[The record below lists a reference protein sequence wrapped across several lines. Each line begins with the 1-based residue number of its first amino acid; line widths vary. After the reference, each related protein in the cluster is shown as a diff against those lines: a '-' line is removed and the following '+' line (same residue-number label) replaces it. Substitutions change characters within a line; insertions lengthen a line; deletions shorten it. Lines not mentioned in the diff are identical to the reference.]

1 MEKKRKENGDV
12 DFGSG
17 KFDWRKY
24 QKWRHIYVFQY
35 FDDKIG
41 MYRPYFGLDS
51 SRDLD
56 ERQQELLTDP
66 NYKEAPLYDLPFNPP
81 DDFYFEYQHNQLRMF
96 IDYFKEVFEEKAF
109 IDGYMPSH
117 KFFKVVLPKKLY
129 YEILNCINSYE
140 LLHIS
145 SLLLEIISVAQEK
158 YVEEIEFWERPENQR
173 LVATAEVETKN
184 AYKVV
189 EKIDTSEWIKGKAK
203 RPPELLR
210 INFVFQDET
219 VKVSHPWLAKEFIEH
234 FKRYYDKLPYKDW
247 KVDLLRYPERFED
260 NRKKQQFK
268 YKLAL
273 SLYNL
278 LTKENFFILDEH
290 KFPNDLMLFIAKIIE
305 FCLIPV
311 GKEENDDIKIKLVR
325 NWLKRNKL
333 EEGITYIPLPVNRDK
348 LLKYFPD
355 YFIDNSS
362 EEKRADAL
370 GIAYY
375 LSKRFDAEHLFPDLA
390 HIAQSLKHS
399 WYHLDFPRL
408 VPDNE
413 SKENQEPLFND
424 FDAMAKL
431 LKSLKEKRKIKGL
444 KFKLEDD
451 ESEYE
456 ISERLPLY
464 LIEKSLKYY
473 IENSKEEFNK
483 NVTKKII
490 TPSGD
495 GSYFVKQ
502 ELCFNLPEERFIVR
516 FVKGFY
522 NYLLT
527 ELPPKDNEYM
537 PSKKYYTIIALMLQ
551 ETWFFSNK
559 LDDERDIAEKVK
571 GWHLM
576 DNDT

>member
-1 MEKKRKENGDV
+1 MSMEKKRKENGDV

-129 YEILNCINSYE
+129 YEMLNCINSYE

-219 VKVSHPWLAKEFIEH
+219 VKVSHP
-234 FKRYYDKLPYKDW
+234 
-247 KVDLLRYPERFED
+247 
-260 NRKKQQFK
+260 
-268 YKLAL
+268 
-273 SLYNL
+273 
-278 LTKENFFILDEH
+278 
-290 KFPNDLMLFIAKIIE
+290 
-305 FCLIPV
+305 
-311 GKEENDDIKIKLVR
+311 
-325 NWLKRNKL
+325 
-333 EEGITYIPLPVNRDK
+333 
-348 LLKYFPD
+348 
-355 YFIDNSS
+355 
-362 EEKRADAL
+362 
-370 GIAYY
+370 
-375 LSKRFDAEHLFPDLA
+375 
-390 HIAQSLKHS
+390 
-399 WYHLDFPRL
+399 
-408 VPDNE
+408 
-413 SKENQEPLFND
+413 
-424 FDAMAKL
+424 
-431 LKSLKEKRKIKGL
+431 
-444 KFKLEDD
+444 
-451 ESEYE
+451 
-456 ISERLPLY
+456 
-464 LIEKSLKYY
+464 
-473 IENSKEEFNK
+473 
-483 NVTKKII
+483 
-490 TPSGD
+490 
-495 GSYFVKQ
+495 
-502 ELCFNLPEERFIVR
+502 
-516 FVKGFY
+516 
-522 NYLLT
+522 
-527 ELPPKDNEYM
+527 
-537 PSKKYYTIIALMLQ
+537 
-551 ETWFFSNK
+551 
-559 LDDERDIAEKVK
+559 
-571 GWHLM
+571 
-576 DNDT
+576 